1 MRGQQ
6 RRTGNRVFLLPALVV
21 MAVVALYT
29 TGYSVY
35 LALRDISLISPPPYD
50 FVGLE
55 NFRQAFTEARALA
68 GFRRSVIYVVAAVV
82 TELGLGLAIAL
93 YLQREFFGRKLVR
106 ALLLIPMIMT
116 PVVVGLIWRIFYD
129 PNAGII
135 NYLLRGTPLRNADWL
150 GSPQLAMG
158 AVVVADIWQW
168 TPFVILIVM
177 AALDAMSTEPVEAAR
192 IDGANAFQIF
202 RHIVFPLLRPAL
214 VIAGLLRLIDSFK
227 VFDLIYVMTRGG
239 PALATETVNMFAYI
253 EGFSNFNIS
262 YAVTLSLVMTLITS
276 FALTWIYQRTRSQ
289 G

>member
-1 MRGQQ
+1 
-6 RRTGNRVFLLPALVV
+6 

-55 NFRQAFTEARALA
+55 NFRQVFTEARALA
-68 GFRRSVIYVVAAVV
+68 GFRRSVLYVVAAVV

-93 YLQREFFGRKLVR
+93 FLQREFFGRKLVR

-192 IDGANAFQIF
+192 IDGASAVQIF
-202 RHIVFPLLRPAL
+202 RHIIFPLLRPAL

-262 YAVTLSLVMTLITS
+262 YAVTLSLVMTIITS
-276 FALTWIYQRTRSQ
+276 FALTWIYQRTRSRE
-289 G
+289 

>member
-1 MRGQQ
+1 MRGHQQ
-6 RRTGNRVFLLPALVV
+6 RTGNWVFLFPALAV

-55 NFRQAFTEARALA
+55 NFRQALTEARAVA
-68 GFRRSVIYVVAAVV
+68 GFRRSVQYVFAAVV
-82 TELGLGLAIAL
+82 VELGLGLAIAL
-93 YLQREFFGRKLVR
+93 YLQREFLGRRLVR

-135 NYLLRGTPLRNADWL
+135 NYLLRGTPFRDSDWL
-150 GSPQLAMG
+150 GSPRLAMG

-192 IDGANAFQIF
+192 IDGANGVQVF
-202 RHIVFPLLRPAL
+202 RYVVLPLLRPAL

-239 PALATETVNMFAYI
+239 PALATETVNMYAYI

-262 YAVTLSLVMTLITS
+262 YAVALSFLMTLVTS
-276 FALTWIYQRTRSQ
+276 IGLTWVYQRTRVQ
-289 G
+289 R

>member
-1 MRGQQ
+1 MKGQQ
-6 RRTGNRVFLLPALVV
+6 PRKGNRVFLLPALVV
-21 MAVVALYT
+21 MGVLALYT

-35 LALRDISLISPPPYD
+35 LALHGISLISPPPYE

-55 NFRQAFTEARALA
+55 NFRQAFTETRAVA
-68 GFRRSVIYVVAAVV
+68 GFRRSVVYVVAAVAA
-82 TELGLGLAIAL
+82 EIALGLAIAL
-93 YLQREFFGRKLVR
+93 YLQREFVGRKLVR

-150 GSPQLAMG
+150 GSPQLALG
-158 AVVVADIWQW
+158 AVVIADIWQW
-168 TPFVILIVM
+168 TPFVILIIM

-192 IDGANAFQIF
+192 IDGANAFQTF
-202 RHIVFPLLRPAL
+202 RYIVLPLLRPAL
-214 VIAGLLRLIDSFK
+214 LVAGLLRIIDSFK

-239 PALATETVNMFAYI
+239 PALATETVNMYAYI

-276 FALTWIYQRTRSQ
+276 FVLTWLYQRTRSER
-289 G
+289 

>member
-1 MRGQQ
+1 MQGQQ
-6 RRTGNRVFLLPALVV
+6 PRTGRRVFLLPALTV
-21 MAVVALYT
+21 MGVVALYT

-35 LALRDISLISPPPYD
+35 LALHGISLISPPPYD

-55 NFRQAFTEARALA
+55 NFRKAFTEARALA
-68 GFRRSVIYVVAAVV
+68 GFRTSVLYVIAAVTAEIV
-82 TELGLGLAIAL
+82 LGLAIAL
-93 YLQREFFGRKLVR
+93 YLQREFVGRKLVR

-150 GSPQLAMG
+150 GSPQLALG
-158 AVVVADIWQW
+158 AVVIADIWQW

-192 IDGANAFQIF
+192 IDGANAFQTF
-202 RHIVFPLLRPAL
+202 RYIVLPLLRPAL
-214 VIAGLLRLIDSFK
+214 LIAGLLRIIDSFK

-239 PALATETVNMFAYI
+239 ASAGYGNRQHVRLYRRI
-253 EGFSNFNIS
+253 
-262 YAVTLSLVMTLITS
+262 
-276 FALTWIYQRTRSQ
+276 Q
-289 G
+289 

>member
-1 MRGQQ
+1 MRGRQ
-6 RRTGNRVFLLPALVV
+6 RPGNRAFLLPALAV
-21 MAVVALYT
+21 MAAVALYT
-29 TGYSVY
+29 TGYSIY
-35 LALRDISLISPPPYD
+35 LALRDVSLISPPPYD

-55 NFRQAFTEARALA
+55 NFRQALTEARAVA
-68 GFRRSVIYVVAAVV
+68 GFWRSIQYVAVAVVA
-82 TELGLGLAIAL
+82 ELLLGLAIAL
-93 YLQREFFGRKLVR
+93 YLQRDFLGRKLVR

-135 NYLLRGTPLRNADWL
+135 NYLLRGTPLQDSDWL
-150 GSPQLAMG
+150 GSPRLALG

-192 IDGANAFQIF
+192 IDGASGVQVF
-202 RHIVFPLLRPAL
+202 RYVVLPLLRPAL

-239 PALATETVNMFAYI
+239 PALATETVNMYAYI

-262 YAVTLSLVMTLITS
+262 YAVALSLLMTIVTS
-276 FALTWIYQRTRSQ
+276 VGLTWVYQRVRVQ

>member
-1 MRGQQ
+1 MRG
-6 RRTGNRVFLLPALVV
+6 RRRSGNRAFLLPALVV
-21 MAVVALYT
+21 MAAVALYT

-35 LALRDISLISPPPYD
+35 LALRDVSLIRPPPYD

-55 NFRQAFTEARALA
+55 NFRQALTEARAVA
-68 GFRRSVIYVVAAVV
+68 GFWRSIQYVAGAVV
-82 TELGLGLAIAL
+82 TELLLGLAIAL
-93 YLQREFFGRKLVR
+93 YLQRDFLGRKLVR

-135 NYLLRGTPLRNADWL
+135 NYLLRGTPFRDADWL
-150 GSPQLAMG
+150 GSPRLALG

-192 IDGANAFQIF
+192 IDGASGVQVF
-202 RHIVFPLLRPAL
+202 RYVVLPLLRPAL

-239 PALATETVNMFAYI
+239 PALATETVNMYAYI

-262 YAVTLSLVMTLITS
+262 YAVALSLLMTIVTS
-276 FALTWIYQRTRSQ
+276 VGLTWVYGRVRVQ